1 MRLLLTKTFF
11 LIGFCFLIIHCA
23 LAASASSGKW
33 EQLLAAAK
41 KEGEVVMIGPT
52 IPDLR
57 QAYTEEF
64 PKDTGIRLLYEGLG
78 PALVSPRIE
87 REAAAGKISADAIL
101 GGSVELRTLYPKGLL
116 APLKPVLALPEV
128 VDASKWAD
136 GKLDFTDPERQF
148 MLRTVSGVY
157 GGMVINTSKISKNAI
172 KSSKDLLK
180 PEWKGKIV
188 SSPAAAGSG
197 SGFAAN
203 VLYRLKAEYFSKLYK
218 GQQVA
223 FIANSRSVVEAIARG
238 SYLIGFGIFPHEVES
253 FKKEGFPLEVVY
265 ADDLPGYLSA
275 SNGTLK
281 LVKNGPHPNAGAV
294 LANWFAG
301 KKAQEIMMKMTLD
314 PSRRVDVDRR
324 LVPDYTLPRSG
335 IDYLDQHDYE
345 FYTRYREQVIEQ
357 VNDLLGR

>member
-1 MRLLLTKTFF
+1 M
-11 LIGFCFLIIHCA
+11 
-23 LAASASSGKW
+23 
-33 EQLLAAAK
+33 
-41 KEGEVVMIGPT
+41 
-52 IPDLR
+52 
-57 QAYTEEF
+57 
-64 PKDTGIRLLYEGLG
+64 
-78 PALVSPRIE
+78 VSPRIE

-116 APLKPVLALPEV
+116 MPLKPVLALPEV
-128 VDASKWAD
+128 IDTSSGWTESSTLPTLKDKTCCD
-136 GKLDFTDPERQF
+136 GF
-148 MLRTVSGVY
+148 LRLRRT
-157 GGMVINTSKISKNAI
+157 VINTSKISKSAI
-172 KSSKDLLK
+172 KSTKDLLK

-203 VLYRLKAEYFSKLYK
+203 VLYRLKAEDFSKLYK

-281 LVKNGPHPNAGAV
+281 LLKNGPHPNAGAV

-324 LVPDYTLPRSG
+324 LVPYYTLPRPG

>member
-1 MRLLLTKTFF
+1 MRLLFTKAVFLT
-11 LIGFCFLIIHCA
+11 GFYLFTSDCA
-23 LAASASSGKW
+23 LAASGGKW

-101 GGSVELRTLYPKGLL
+101 GGSVELRTLYPKSLL

-128 VDASKWAD
+128 IDASKWAD
-136 GKLDFTDPERQF
+136 GKLDFTDPERQY

-157 GGMVINTSKISKNAI
+157 GGMVINTSKVSKSAI

-223 FIANSRSVVEAIARG
+223 FIANSRSVVEAVARG

-275 SNGTLK
+275 SNGTIK

-301 KKAQEIMMKMTLD
+301 KKAQEIMMKTTLD

-324 LVPDYTLPRSG
+324 LVPDYTLPSPG

-345 FYTRYREQVIEQ
+345 FYTRYREQVIGQ

>member
-1 MRLLLTKTFF
+1 MRLLFAKLFLLTGIVISTVQS
-11 LIGFCFLIIHCA
+11 G

-33 EQLLAAAK
+33 EQLLAAGK
-41 KEGEVVMIGPT
+41 KEGSVVFIGPT

-64 PKDTGIRLLYEGLG
+64 PKDTGIQLLYEGLG

-116 APLKPVLALPEV
+116 APVKPALALPEV
-128 VDASKWAD
+128 IDPSKWAD
-136 GKLDFTDPERQF
+136 GKLDFTDPERQY

-157 GGMVINTSKISKNAI
+157 GGMVINTSKISKSAI

-218 GQQVA
+218 GQQVV

-238 SYLIGFGIFPHEVES
+238 SHLIGFGIFPHEVES

-275 SNGTLK
+275 SNGTIK

-301 KKAQEIMMKMTLD
+301 KKAQEILMKVTLD

-324 LVPDYTLPRSG
+324 LVPDYTLPRQG

-357 VNDLLGR
+357 VTDLLGR